1 MKNCGVKSKGNTRMP
16 KNGAEGSTKS
26 IADKIEDEA
35 AIDAALK
42 RAFHKAVVRHR
53 QGNVP
58 MVFGDNGRIYEV
70 SPFDIPIPSDKK

>member
-1 MKNCGVKSKGNTRMP
+1 MP
-16 KNGAEGSTKS
+16 KNGTETSAKS
-26 IADKIEDEA
+26 IADKIEDRA
-35 AIDAALK
+35 AIQAALK
-42 RAFHKAVVRHR
+42 RAFHKAVIRHR